1 MVGHQ
6 ETISFSKYSE
16 LYDMLVPKS
25 NTLRKLNEL
34 VDFSFIYEELSSKYC
49 SNNGRMAYSPIRLF
63 KYLLLKTIFDISD
76 VDVVERS
83 RYDLSFKYFLDMTI
97 EEPVID
103 ASTLTKFRKLRLE
116 DANLLELL
124 ISKSVALAVA
134 KGIIKSDSIIVDAT
148 HTQSRSNST
157 SAIEFLRYRSKNL
170 RKVIYETDANL
181 KDQLP
186 AKNTEDSVENEMT
199 YCKALLDY
207 LEKRQ
212 TISSLPKVSEKIN
225 VLKEALEDVQEQRD
239 LSKDQDARI
248 GYKSKEE
255 SFFGYK
261 THIAMSKERIIT
273 AAVVTS
279 GEKGDGPVLPTL
291 IEQSIKNGITV
302 KSVIG
307 DRAYSGKDN
316 LVYAK
321 ENKIKVIS
329 KVNPVISQ
337 GARKKEDQ
345 FDFNKDADM
354 FVCPAG
360 HLAIRKA
367 TQGKKGD
374 NVNQVKTY
382 YFDVEKCKQCPLR
395 EGCYKPGA
403 KTKSYSVSISSQT
416 HIDQIAFEQTQEF
429 KEQSKHRYKI
439 EAKNAELK
447 NVHGYDTAISYGLMS
462 MQMQGALA
470 IFTVNLKRILKL
482 L

>member
-1 MVGHQ
+1 MISSLIGLLLPILLLMTKNGDTYNIMIGHQ

-16 LYDMLVPKS
+16 LYDMLVPKN
-25 NTLRKLNEL
+25 NTLRKINDL
-34 VDFSFIYEELSSKYC
+34 VDFSFIYEELSSKY
-49 SNNGRMAYSPIRLF
+49 SSTKGRMAYFPIRLF

-83 RYDLSFKYFLDMTI
+83 RYGLSFKYFLDMTI

-116 DANLLELL
+116 DTALLELL

-157 SAIEFLRYRSKNL
+157 SSIEFLRYRSKNL
-170 RKVIYETDANL
+170 RKVVYETDANL

-186 AKNTEDSVENEMT
+186 AKNTDDIVENEMT
-199 YCKALLDY
+199 YCKELLDC
-207 LEKRQ
+207 LEERQ

-255 SFFGYK
+255 SFLGYK

-273 AAVVTS
+273 AAIVTS

-291 IEQSIKNGITV
+291 IEESIKNGMTV

-337 GARKKEDQ
+337 GARKK
-345 FDFNKDADM
+345 
-354 FVCPAG
+354 
-360 HLAIRKA
+360 
-367 TQGKKGD
+367 
-374 NVNQVKTY
+374 KTN
-382 YFDVEKCKQCPLR
+382 LIL
-395 EGCYKPGA
+395 
-403 KTKSYSVSISSQT
+403 TKMLICLSV
-416 HIDQIAFEQTQEF
+416 
-429 KEQSKHRYKI
+429 
-439 EAKNAELK
+439 
-447 NVHGYDTAISYGLMS
+447 
-462 MQMQGALA
+462 
-470 IFTVNLKRILKL
+470 L
-482 L
+482 LVI

>member
-16 LYDMLVPKS
+16 LYDMLVPKD
-25 NTLRKLNEL
+25 NMFRKINEL
-34 VDFSFIYEELSSKYC
+34 IDFNFVYQELSNKYC
-49 SNNGRMAYSPIRLF
+49 SSNGRMAYSPIRMF
-63 KYLLLKTIFDISD
+63 KYLLLKTIFDVSD

-83 RYDLSFKYFLDMTI
+83 RYDLSFKYFLDMSI
-97 EEPVID
+97 EESVID
-103 ASTLTKFRKLRLE
+103 PSTLTKFRKLRLQ
-116 DANLLELL
+116 DSDLLNLL
-124 ISKSVALAVA
+124 IGKTVTLARE

-148 HTQSRSNST
+148 HTKSRSNSV
-157 SAIEFLRYRSKNL
+157 SAIEFLRYRAKNL
-170 RKVIYETDANL
+170 RKVIYDTDANM
-181 KDQLP
+181 KEHLP
-186 AKNTEDSVENEMT
+186 VKNTDDNLENEIS
-199 YCKALLDY
+199 YCTALLDC
-207 LEKRQ
+207 LEHKQ
-212 TISSLPKVSEKIN
+212 TVSSLPKVSEKLSI
-225 VLKEALEDVQEQRD
+225 LKEALDDVKEQPK

-255 SFFGYK
+255 FFLGYK

-273 AAVVTS
+273 AAIVTS
-279 GEKGDGPVLPTL
+279 GEKGDGPLLPIL
-291 IEQSIKNGITV
+291 IEESIKNGMTV

-321 ENKIKVIS
+321 KNEIEVIS
-329 KVNPVISQ
+329 KLNPVISQ
-337 GARKKEDQ
+337 GTRKKEDQ

-367 TQGKKGD
+367 TQGKKGE
-374 NVNQVKTY
+374 NTNQVKTY
-382 YFDVEKCKQCPLR
+382 YFDVEKCKKCPLR
-395 EGCYKPGA
+395 EGCYRPGA
-403 KTKSYSVSISSQT
+403 KTKSYSVSISSKT
-416 HIDQIAFEQTQEF
+416 HLDQLAFEQTPEF
-429 KEQSKHRYKI
+429 KEEAKHRYKI

-447 NVHGYDTAISYGLMS
+447 NAHGYDTAISYGLSS

-470 IFTVNLKRILKL
+470 MFAVNLKRILKL

>member
-1 MVGHQ
+1 MISSLIGLLLPILLFMTKNGDTYNIMIGHQ

-16 LYDMLVPKS
+16 LYDMLVPKN
-25 NTLRKLNEL
+25 NTLRKINDL
-34 VDFSFIYEELSSKYC
+34 VDFSFIYEELSSKY
-49 SNNGRMAYSPIRLF
+49 SSTKGRMAYSPIRLF

-83 RYDLSFKYFLDMTI
+83 RYGLSFKYFLDMTI

-116 DANLLELL
+116 DTALLELL

-157 SAIEFLRYRSKNL
+157 SSIEFLRYRSKNL
-170 RKVIYETDANL
+170 RKVVYETDANL

-186 AKNTEDSVENEMT
+186 AKNTDDIVENEMT
-199 YCKALLDY
+199 YCKELLDC
-207 LEKRQ
+207 LEERQ

-255 SFFGYK
+255 SFLGYK

-273 AAVVTS
+273 AAIVTS

-291 IEQSIKNGITV
+291 IEESIKNGMTV

-367 TQGKKGD
+367 TQGKKEITLI
-374 NVNQVKTY
+374 K
-382 YFDVEKCKQCPLR
+382 
-395 EGCYKPGA
+395 
-403 KTKSYSVSISSQT
+403 
-416 HIDQIAFEQTQEF
+416 
-429 KEQSKHRYKI
+429 SKHI
-439 EAKNAELK
+439 
-447 NVHGYDTAISYGLMS
+447 ILM
-462 MQMQGALA
+462 
-470 IFTVNLKRILKL
+470 
-482 L
+482 

>member
-1 MVGHQ
+1 MISSLIGLLLPILLLMTKNGDTYNIMIGHQ

-16 LYDMLVPKS
+16 LYDMLVPKN
-25 NTLRKLNEL
+25 NTLRKINDL
-34 VDFSFIYEELSSKYC
+34 VDFSFIYEELSSKY
-49 SNNGRMAYSPIRLF
+49 SSTKGRMAYFPIRLF

-83 RYDLSFKYFLDMTI
+83 RYGLSFKYFLDMTI

-116 DANLLELL
+116 DTALLELL

-157 SAIEFLRYRSKNL
+157 SSIEFLRYRSKNL
-170 RKVIYETDANL
+170 RKVVYETDANL

-186 AKNTEDSVENEMT
+186 AKNTDDIVENEMT
-199 YCKALLDY
+199 YCKELLDC
-207 LEKRQ
+207 LEERQ

-239 LSKDQDARI
+239 LSKDQDDGI

-255 SFFGYK
+255 SFLGYK

-273 AAVVTS
+273 AAIVTS

-291 IEQSIKNGITV
+291 IEESIKNGMTV

-337 GARKKEDQ
+337 GARKK
-345 FDFNKDADM
+345 
-354 FVCPAG
+354 
-360 HLAIRKA
+360 
-367 TQGKKGD
+367 
-374 NVNQVKTY
+374 KTN
-382 YFDVEKCKQCPLR
+382 LIL
-395 EGCYKPGA
+395 
-403 KTKSYSVSISSQT
+403 TKMLICLSV
-416 HIDQIAFEQTQEF
+416 
-429 KEQSKHRYKI
+429 
-439 EAKNAELK
+439 
-447 NVHGYDTAISYGLMS
+447 
-462 MQMQGALA
+462 
-470 IFTVNLKRILKL
+470 L
-482 L
+482 LVI